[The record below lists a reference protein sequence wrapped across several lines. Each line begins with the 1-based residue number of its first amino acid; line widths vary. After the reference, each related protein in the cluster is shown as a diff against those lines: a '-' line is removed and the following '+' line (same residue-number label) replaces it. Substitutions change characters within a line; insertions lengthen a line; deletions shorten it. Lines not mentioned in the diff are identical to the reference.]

1 MFQLNN
7 QPDSNQILLSYL
19 VRAEIELKIELFQLY
34 NQPNPLQ
41 RDVGQVQTSLQ
52 GDFKLSDGET
62 SSFFQVLIENPR
74 VKKTLQKYCLRNTYI
89 DGFCI
94 QKVLNYALS

>member
-19 VRAEIELKIELFQLY
+19 VRAEIELKIYLFQLY

-52 GDFKLSDGET
+52 GDFKLPDGGT
-62 SSFFQVLIENPR
+62 SSFFQVLIANPR
-74 VKKTLQKYCLRNTYI
+74 VKKALQKDCLRNTV
-89 DGFCI
+89 G
-94 QKVLNYALS
+94 